1 MIIFV
6 AEDDDPADDDKEP
19 LTVDEASD
27 SFNIDD
33 DDFNLGEMN
42 RRLKPFRDQQRRDE
56 DDRRSTFTTST
67 MASSIAPEVVKQRVK
82 VRTIKLFLPKT
93 RLLICDDILELF
105 WALSDKINE
114 FATFFQA
121 SMEKK
126 KRDAVV
132 KRIRSKGNASAVNK
146 VRQENQ
152 HEVKASTDAFWGWKD
167 HSQSKFCYN
176 YIRNKLLSHNCQ
188 WRNDFPFQYFKMS
201 QWNEQSSMLSPSRT
215 F

>member
-6 AEDDDPADDDKEP
+6 AEDDDPAEDDKEP

-67 MASSIAPEVVKQRVK
+67 MASSIAPEVGKQRVK

-105 WALSDKINE
+105 
-114 FATFFQA
+114 
-121 SMEKK
+121 
-126 KRDAVV
+126 
-132 KRIRSKGNASAVNK
+132 
-146 VRQENQ
+146 
-152 HEVKASTDAFWGWKD
+152 
-167 HSQSKFCYN
+167 
-176 YIRNKLLSHNCQ
+176 
-188 WRNDFPFQYFKMS
+188 
-201 QWNEQSSMLSPSRT
+201 
-215 F
+215 